1 VSKQDRVVYGGLV
14 VCDLRPATCDLQ
26 PATCGLPRLA
36 ADRMLETTHS
46 AAAPLTIDIRPA
58 RMNDIYPV
66 LGLHREAFAD
76 KFGAAFG
83 ANGATRGIEAMAEA
97 WRRQGTNA
105 LRGMLVATVGDQI
118 IGTITLRTWEMGSDN
133 TGAAE
138 LAFHQVLGAWGAMR
152 SIFAL
157 SLLDHPIGR
166 DEGYITD
173 VAVLGPYRRR
183 GVAQALLARAE
194 EEARLRRKR
203 FLGLY
208 VSAANRGARQL
219 YLRVGFV
226 ERHTRRSL
234 LAGWLLR
241 QRNWIYMCKDVV

>member
-1 VSKQDRVVYGGLV
+1 MLV
-14 VCDLRPATCDLQ
+14 
-26 PATCGLPRLA
+26 
-36 ADRMLETTHS
+36 TTQAS
-46 AAAPLTIDIRPA
+46 AAPLTIDIRPA
-58 RMNDIYPV
+58 RMDDVYPI

-83 ANGATRGIEAMAEA
+83 ARGAARGIEAMAEA
-97 WRRQGTNA
+97 WRRQGANA
-105 LRGMLVATVGDQI
+105 LRGMLVAIADSQV

-133 TGAAE
+133 SGAAE

-157 SLLDHPIGR
+157 SLLDHLIGR

-173 VAVLGPYRRR
+173 VAVLSAYRRR

-194 EEARLRRKR
+194 EDARIRRKR

-208 VSAANRGARQL
+208 VSAANQAARRL
-219 YLRVGFV
+219 YLHAGFV
-226 ERHTRRSL
+226 EHHKRRSL

-241 QRNWIYMCKDVV
+241 QRVWIYMRKDVV